1 MAFISLGKIDKN
13 LIPILLGCIF
23 SFLSR
28 LLFKVKNT
36 ILFKQKI
43 YPNLLASIIK
53 LVTIIP
59 LIITN
64 KRSQKTTNNNN
75 NERALSNND
84 IELIY
89 SETDDGVSIQDKFPY
104 ILLSTVIQFIQGLL
118 LIYAIGLKSNSWIL
132 DIAITSLFYYFI
144 FKIKLFKHHY
154 FSIILIVLIGFI
166 IDLSSENLQK
176 DLTSNLFNFFLR
188 LIREVLYSLGNV
200 INKYLMEKKYV
211 SVYELSVYTG
221 VINSICFGVMEVIDH
236 FYFDLDDLDAYF
248 SNFNSTEILVMLGL
262 LITQLGLYLCTIMT
276 IRNYTPCHV
285 FTILIF
291 GQLANYLDFSAVSIV
306 LIICFVFILFI
317 SLIFNEIIE
326 INFWGL
332 SYNTKKNIINRAK
345 IEGDESFI
353 VKNETFEENNEKD
366 DNAEN
371 LIELKNNKV
380 YDKND

>member
-1 MAFISLGKIDKN
+1 MAFINLGKIDKN

-89 SETDDGVSIQDKFPY
+89 SETDDGVSFQGKFPY
-104 ILLSTVIQFIQGLL
+104 IILSTVIQFIQGLL

-132 DIAITSLFYYFI
+132 DIAITSLFYYLI

-262 LITQLGLYLCTIMT
+262 LITQLGLYLCTMMT

-332 SYNTKKNIINRAK
+332 SDNTKKNIIARS
-345 IEGDESFI
+345 E
-353 VKNETFEENNEKD
+353 
-366 DNAEN
+366 AEN
-371 LIELKNNKV
+371 ANLEKNYTMNSIDENGEIRETLVELEKRDSV
-380 YDKND
+380 

>member
-23 SFLSR
+23 SFFSR

-59 LIITN
+59 LIIAN

-75 NERALSNND
+75 KELNLSNND

-89 SETDDGVSIQDKFPY
+89 SETDDGVSIQGKFPY

-132 DIAITSLFYYFI
+132 DIAITSLFYYLI
-144 FKIKLFKHHY
+144 FKIKLYKHHY
-154 FSIILIVLIGFI
+154 LSIILIVLIGFI

-200 INKYLMEKKYV
+200 INKYLMEKNMFLYMKY
-211 SVYELSVYTG
+211 
-221 VINSICFGVMEVIDH
+221 H
-236 FYFDLDDLDAYF
+236 FIQ
-248 SNFNSTEILVMLGL
+248 E
-262 LITQLGLYLCTIMT
+262 
-276 IRNYTPCHV
+276 
-285 FTILIF
+285 
-291 GQLANYLDFSAVSIV
+291 
-306 LIICFVFILFI
+306 
-317 SLIFNEIIE
+317 
-326 INFWGL
+326 
-332 SYNTKKNIINRAK
+332 
-345 IEGDESFI
+345 
-353 VKNETFEENNEKD
+353 
-366 DNAEN
+366 
-371 LIELKNNKV
+371 
-380 YDKND
+380 

>member
-1 MAFISLGKIDKN
+1 MAFINLGKIDKN

-64 KRSQKTTNNNN
+64 KRSQKTSKNNN

-89 SETDDGVSIQDKFPY
+89 SETDDGVSIQGKFPY

-132 DIAITSLFYYFI
+132 DIAITSLFYYLI

-176 DLTSNLFNFFLR
+176 DLTSNLLNFFLR
-188 LIREVLYSLGNV
+188 LIREVIYSLGNV

-221 VINSICFGVMEVIDH
+221 VINSIFFGIMEVIDH

-332 SYNTKKNIINRAK
+332 SDNTKKNIIARS
-345 IEGDESFI
+345 E
-353 VKNETFEENNEKD
+353 
-366 DNAEN
+366 AEN
-371 LIELKNNKV
+371 ANLEKNYTMNSIDENGDIRVTMVELEKRDSV
-380 YDKND
+380 

>member
-1 MAFISLGKIDKN
+1 MAFINLGKIDKN

-64 KRSQKTTNNNN
+64 KRSQKTSNNNN

-89 SETDDGVSIQDKFPY
+89 SETDDGVSIQGKFPY

-132 DIAITSLFYYFI
+132 DIAITSLFYYLI

-176 DLTSNLFNFFLR
+176 DLTSNLLNFFLR
-188 LIREVLYSLGNV
+188 LIREVIYSLGNV

-221 VINSICFGVMEVIDH
+221 VINSIFFGIMEVIDH

-332 SYNTKKNIINRAK
+332 SDNTKKNIIARS
-345 IEGDESFI
+345 E
-353 VKNETFEENNEKD
+353 
-366 DNAEN
+366 AEN
-371 LIELKNNKV
+371 ANLEKNYTMNSIDENGDIRETMVELEKRDSV
-380 YDKND
+380 

>member
-59 LIITN
+59 LIIAN

-75 NERALSNND
+75 KELNLSNND

-89 SETDDGVSIQDKFPY
+89 SETDDGVSFQGKFPY

-132 DIAITSLFYYFI
+132 DIAITSLFYYLI

-154 FSIILIVLIGFI
+154 LSIILIVLIGFI

-176 DLTSNLFNFFLR
+176 DLTSNLLNFFLR
-188 LIREVLYSLGNV
+188 LIREVIYSLGNV

-221 VINSICFGVMEVIDH
+221 VINSIFFGIMEVIDH

-248 SNFNSTEILVMLGL
+248 SNFNLTEILVMLGL

-332 SYNTKKNIINRAK
+332 SDNTKKNIIARA
-345 IEGDESFI
+345 E
-353 VKNETFEENNEKD
+353 
-366 DNAEN
+366 AEN
-371 LIELKNNKV
+371 ANLEKNYTMNSIDENGEIRETMVELEKRDSV
-380 YDKND
+380 

>member
-1 MAFISLGKIDKN
+1 MAFINLGKIDKN

-89 SETDDGVSIQDKFPY
+89 SETDDGVSFQGKFPY
-104 ILLSTVIQFIQGLL
+104 IILSTVIQFIQGLL

-132 DIAITSLFYYFI
+132 DIAITSLFYYLI

-221 VINSICFGVMEVIDH
+221 VINSIFFGIMEIIDH

-262 LITQLGLYLCTIMT
+262 LITQLGLYLCTMMT

-332 SYNTKKNIINRAK
+332 SDNTKKNIIARS
-345 IEGDESFI
+345 E
-353 VKNETFEENNEKD
+353 
-366 DNAEN
+366 AEN
-371 LIELKNNKV
+371 ANLEKNYTMNSIDENGDIRETMVELEKRDSV
-380 YDKND
+380 